1 MNFKDKKYYI
11 NKIKYYA
18 GLLLT
23 ALLFDA
29 IILLMFVL
37 NGIH

>member
-11 NKIKYYA
+11 NKVKYYA
-18 GLLLT
+18 GLTLT

-29 IILLMFVL
+29 LLILMFVFS
-37 NGIH
+37 